1 MNMLSLKVASGA
13 EGSASFSGG
22 QESSTASLEEKSL
35 SRKAAAAEG
44 ALGAQQQQAAGGK
57 KDGLDHGLNIKIN
70 ETEEELKCRKEHQ
83 EQVNRRTDGSSI
95 TCQATGLENGANPP
109 AEWFPRSQGPGLRQP
124 HGEVEG
130 SERSFRLNLHCK
142 HGRTREL
149 KCNSRSSKSEGSPFT
164 DVHPSN
170 CSSKRHA
177 GEDELRKR
185 LKSQGQQ
192 APQTGG
198 TVHSSSD
205 CPQEP
210 KLSQAGHSGQKASAC
225 LPEKTLSFSMLSF
238 PEGSC
243 SVLGRDHK
251 SGSLRHTEITDLY
264 KSPLD
269 QGSTKAEDV
278 LPASV
283 PSCPIEVQNLE
294 ETAAHDRAAKTFS
307 NATLASGKCNIDNI
321 ISLLKSKCGNGRIN
335 LYPVVQLIDIMKD
348 IDRLSQDLKS
358 CGVHLDCSGLQLNN
372 HPLLGEEGR
381 DQDLQYSFYS
391 SPMLASSIRSPE
403 EQAAQGGVKVELPKQ
418 TQSVSLCVAESEE
431 STQDSQFPHCHSSPA
446 LKVPSSLDEVSS
458 SESDTTDYTELAN
471 TDILNELAS
480 LACPDSQVLD
490 HQHLE
495 SHSQLLPSQ
504 GLDSGSQLLGS
515 QSLDHQP
522 QLVDSKTLEPP
533 PEPLALQTVEPL
545 PAPPGLQTLEPL
557 ELQSLEPLSESLSLQ
572 SLEPLSEPLGLQSLG
587 ALDHQLLDSQAQLLD
602 PEAQLLGPLPKLLD
616 SQPQLRTEKSLDAH
630 SLQPAPPLG
639 GCSMRGVVRRGAGRG
654 RDDHRKYALRRT
666 DKPKM
671 FCRRRR
677 GGRGR
682 RAEIVAETRVLP
694 VAVPVEV
701 VLAQPEEPRMPVAAI
716 ASEEEVVEP
725 TISMLEPEDGQKAV
739 ANLPPQKPKCR
750 GIRKMVVKMAKI
762 PVSLG
767 RRNKTTYKVSSLNSN
782 LNLEG
787 KELAACS
794 PMEPTP
800 LLKMKNNGRNVVVVF
815 PPGEMPIILKRK
827 RGRPPKNLMLGPCK
841 PKEPTPEVKKRR
853 RRKQK
858 LASPQPSYVADT
870 NDSKADYS
878 DVLAKLAFL
887 NRQSQCS
894 ARCSPPRCWT
904 PSEPDSIH
912 QAPDTQSISHFLH
925 RVQGFRRRGGKGGGF
940 GRGGGHSARSS
951 RCSFSDFFEGIGKKK
966 KASQGVAAMHSDPI
980 HPRKRCRQGP
990 DSMDKPKRKRRSRK
1004 NGVLFPEQTP
1014 GQNFSDGTSE
1024 WCGDKDSPWVSHH
1037 GHFSNQASRNCSY
1050 QGADSRTFHSSAP
1063 ETSSSSRTGFYG
1075 GSNPSSQSELSQERQ
1090 NLFTGYF
1097 RSLLDSDDSSDLLD
1111 FALSNARSESRKST
1125 TTYTAPPNAI
1135 ATQRGMASY
1144 SSRGGKV
1151 TTSSATTTATTETS
1165 FHTVMTNRQSFPQS
1179 RATGYGLSQAAS
1191 ECRSTDTFQKLVPLS
1206 AVSRSPT
1213 AHSATASSYAQYSG
1227 FSSGGGQSVTP
1238 SSLFQ
1243 QGKPY
1248 HATQDCPNNKDCSFT
1263 YGSGNSLPSS
1273 PSSAHSAGY
1282 AQQTSGPSLPLNKA
1296 SFFSS
1301 SDPSQFSASSHTPM
1315 RCDSRA
1321 STVSPGGYMVP
1332 KGSVSFQPSPE
1343 NCRQFPSASQWP
1355 FRQGYGSIDWNS
1367 ESFNQLYNPGFDC
1380 HINEPNVILDISNY
1394 TPQKAK
1400 QQTVSETFS
1409 ESSSDSTQ
1417 FNQPTG
1423 YRRANSEASSSEGQ
1437 SSLSSLEKLMMDW
1450 NESSSAPGY
1459 NWNQSVLFQSSSK
1472 PGRGRRKKVDIFD
1485 ATHLNFS
1492 TGGYPSKRGTG
1503 ARQPRGSRGACAS
1516 KKERGTGKTKFPNK
1530 SQPVNP
1536 LFQDSTDLGL
1546 DYYSGDSSMS
1556 PLPSQSRGF
1565 GLGERDPCDFAG
1577 PYSMNPSTPSDGTFG
1592 QGFQSDSPG
1601 LGQTDLESKHF
1612 PSLPHQLAAPPPQQ
1626 TVFEASLQK
1635 AFSPNCS
1642 PTLAF
1647 KEDLRPSDIRKLP
1660 ACDSLKHSMPGAG
1673 SLPHSAAHMTCRDL
1687 PMSQPHYDSPSCKNP
1702 GYWYSPTSNTR
1713 SPPYDSKAGMLVD
1726 FMGRSP
1732 DVSCLNPHLTSPPSS
1747 NPPKS
1752 EKEPMDMSRVHHR
1765 GAYLCPLMNDLNISP
1780 VPRDSMLPLQDNY
1793 RYPSFAA
1800 QGHPIMGAAQ
1810 KSGFLGPML
1819 EQHPEDTFTVTS
1831 L

>member
-1 MNMLSLKVASGA
+1 M
-13 EGSASFSGG
+13 
-22 QESSTASLEEKSL
+22 
-35 SRKAAAAEG
+35 R
-44 ALGAQQQQAAGGK
+44 
-57 KDGLDHGLNIKIN
+57 
-70 ETEEELKCRKEHQ
+70 
-83 EQVNRRTDGSSI
+83 
-95 TCQATGLENGANPP
+95 P
-109 AEWFPRSQGPGLRQP
+109 
-124 HGEVEG
+124 
-130 SERSFRLNLHCK
+130 
-142 HGRTREL
+142 REL
-149 KCNSRSSKSEGSPFT
+149 KCNSRSSKAEGQSPMFADT
-164 DVHPSN
+164 HTSN
-170 CSSKRHA
+170 CSAKRHA
-177 GEDELRKR
+177 GEDELRRR
-185 LKSQGQQ
+185 LKSQV
-192 APQTGG
+192 PSLGG
-198 TVHSSSD
+198 TTHSSSD
-205 CPQEP
+205 YSQEP
-210 KLSQAGHSGQKASAC
+210 KFYQAGHPGQKA
-225 LPEKTLSFSMLSF
+225 EKALSFSMLSF

-243 SVLGRDHK
+243 SSLGRDHK
-251 SGSLRHTEITDLY
+251 PGSLRHAETADRYKIPHSQSNIKTDDL
-264 KSPLD
+264 
-269 QGSTKAEDV
+269 
-278 LPASV
+278 LPASALD
-283 PSCPIEVQNLE
+283 CPGVARALD
-294 ETAAHDRAAKTFS
+294 ETATQDRAAKTFS
-307 NATLASGKCNIDNI
+307 NATLASGRCNIDSI

-348 IDRLSQDLKS
+348 INRLSQDLES
-358 CGVHLDCSGLQLNN
+358 CGVHLDCSGLQFDS
-372 HPLLGEEGR
+372 HEAPDEEGR
-381 DQDLQYSFYS
+381 DQGLQYSFYS
-391 SPMLASSIRSPE
+391 SPVLANSIRSPE
-403 EQAAQGGVKVELPKQ
+403 EQVAQGCAKAEPPKQ
-418 TQSVSLCVAESEE
+418 SQPGLYPEQAEGDNQ
-431 STQDSQFPHCHSSPA
+431 STQYSAGQSSPA
-446 LKVPSSLDEVSS
+446 LKAPSSLDEGSS
-458 SESDTTDYTELAN
+458 SESDTTDYTELVD
-471 TDILNELAS
+471 TDILSELAS
-480 LACPDSQVLD
+480 LACPGPQLLD
-490 HQHLE
+490 HQHPE
-495 SHSQLLPSQ
+495 SHSQLLESQ
-504 GLDSGSQLLGS
+504 GLDTRSQLIGS
-515 QSLDHQP
+515 QSPEHQP
-522 QLVDSKTLEPP
+522 QLVDSKSLEPP
-533 PEPLALQTVEPL
+533 PEPLALQTVDPL

-557 ELQSLEPLSESLSLQ
+557 ELQALEPLSESLSLQ

-587 ALDHQLLDSQAQLLD
+587 ALDHQLLDSQAHLLD
-602 PEAQLLGPLPKLLD
+602 SEAQLLGPLPKLLD
-616 SQPQLRTEKSLDAH
+616 SQPHLGTDESLGTH
-630 SLQPAPPLG
+630 PLQPQSRLG
-639 GCSMRGVVRRGAGRG
+639 GCSVRGVVRRGAGRG

-666 DKPKM
+666 DKPKIL
-671 FCRRRR
+671 CRRKR

-694 VAVPVEV
+694 AAVPVEV
-701 VLAQPEEPRMPVAAI
+701 VVAQPEEASMPVVAAP
-716 ASEEEVVEP
+716 ADEEVEP
-725 TISMLEPEDGQKAV
+725 LLSTLDLEDSQKAS
-739 ANLPPQKPKCR
+739 ASLPPPKPKCR
-750 GIRKMVVKMAKI
+750 GVRRMVVKMAKI
-762 PVSLG
+762 PVTLG
-767 RRNKTTYKVSSLNSN
+767 RRNKTTYKVSSLSSN

-787 KELAACS
+787 KELTTCS
-794 PMEPTP
+794 TMEPTP

-841 PKEPTPEVKKRR
+841 PKEPTPEAKKRR

-940 GRGGGHSARSS
+940 GRGGAHSARSS

-966 KASQGVAAMHSDPI
+966 KATPVAAMHADPV
-980 HPRKRCRQGP
+980 HPRKRGRQEP

-1004 NGVLFPEQTP
+1004 NGVLFPEQNL
-1014 GQNFSDGTSE
+1014 GQNFNDGASE
-1024 WCGDKDSPWVSHH
+1024 WSGDKESLWMPHH
-1037 GHFSNQASRNCSY
+1037 GHLSGQTNRNCSY
-1050 QGADSRTFHSSAP
+1050 QGADSRTFHSSTM
-1063 ETSSSSRTGFYG
+1063 ETSSSSRSGFYS
-1075 GSNPSSQSELSQERQ
+1075 GSNPSSQSELSQERHS
-1090 NLFTGYF
+1090 LFTGYF

-1111 FALSNARSESRKST
+1111 FALSNTRSESRKSA

-1144 SSRGGKV
+1144 PSRGGKV
-1151 TTSSATTTATTETS
+1151 TPASTTTTATTETP
-1165 FHTVMTNRQSFPQS
+1165 FHTVMPSRQSFPPN
-1179 RATGYGLSQAAS
+1179 RVAGYMSQAPS
-1191 ECRSTDTFQKLVPLS
+1191 DCRGTDAFQKLAPLS

-1213 AHSATASSYAQYSG
+1213 AHSSAASSYAQYVTYSSSS
-1227 FSSGGGQSVTP
+1227 SSGGQNVT
-1238 SSLFQ
+1238 SSSIFQ

-1248 HATQDCPNNKDCSFT
+1248 HATQECPNNKDCSFT

-1273 PSSAHSAGY
+1273 PSSAHSASY
-1282 AQQTSGPSLPLNKA
+1282 AQQASGPSLPLSKA

-1301 SDPSQFSASSHTPM
+1301 SDPSQFSSSSHTPM

-1332 KGSVSFQPSPE
+1332 KGSASFQPSPE
-1343 NCRQFPSASQWP
+1343 NCRQFPSASQWA
-1355 FRQGYGSIDWNS
+1355 FRQGYGSLDWS
-1367 ESFNQLYNPGFDC
+1367 SDAFSQLYNPGFDC

-1417 FNQPTG
+1417 FNQPAG

-1485 ATHLNFS
+1485 AAHLNFTTS
-1492 TGGYPSKRGTG
+1492 AYPAKRGTG

-1516 KKERGTGKTKFPNK
+1516 KKERGTGKAKFPAK

-1565 GLGERDPCDFAG
+1565 GLSERDPCDYSG

-1601 LGQTDLESKHF
+1601 LGQPDLESKHF
-1612 PSLPHQLAAPPPQQ
+1612 PSIPHQLAAPPPQQ

-1647 KEDLRPSDIRKLP
+1647 KEDLRSGDIRKLP
-1660 ACDSLKHSMPGAG
+1660 ACDSLKHSMQGAG
-1673 SLPHSAAHMTCRDL
+1673 GMSHSAMHMTCRDL

-1702 GYWYSPTSNTR
+1702 GYWYSPTSSTR
-1713 SPPYDSKAGMLVD
+1713 SPPYDNKTGVGMLMD
-1726 FMGRSP
+1726 FMGRAP
-1732 DVSCLNPHLTSPPSS
+1732 DTSCLNPHLTSPPST
-1747 NPPKS
+1747 NPSKS
-1752 EKEPMDMSRVHHR
+1752 EKEPMDMARVHHR
-1765 GAYLCPLMNDLNISP
+1765 GAYICPLMNDLNISP
-1780 VPRDSMLPLQDNY
+1780 VPRDSMLTLQDNY
-1793 RYPSFAA
+1793 RYPSFAP
-1800 QGHPIMGAAQ
+1800 QGHPIMAGAQ
-1810 KSGFLGPML
+1810 KTGFLGPML

>member
-1 MNMLSLKVASGA
+1 MNMLSLKVGSGA
-13 EGSASFSGG
+13 EGPGTLPGG
-22 QESSTASLEEKSL
+22 PESSPRGEEKSL
-35 SRKAAAAEG
+35 PRKAAAAAAEG
-44 ALGAQQQQAAGGK
+44 SGAQQQQQQQQQQPPPA
-57 KDGLDHGLNIKIN
+57 
-70 ETEEELKCRKEHQ
+70 
-83 EQVNRRTDGSSI
+83 DGSFAA
-95 TCQATGLENGANPP
+95 CQPVGLENGANPP

-124 HGEVEG
+124 NSEVDG
-130 SERSFRLNLHCK
+130 GERSFRVNLHCK
-142 HGRTREL
+142 HGRPREL
-149 KCNSRSSKSEGSPFT
+149 KCNSRSSRTEGPGSTFA
-164 DVHPSN
+164 DIHPSN
-170 CSSKRHA
+170 CSAKRHA
-177 GEDELRKR
+177 GEDELKRR
-185 LKSQGQQ
+185 LKAQGPL
-192 APQTGG
+192 APPTGG
-198 TVHSSSD
+198 TVHNSSD
-205 CPQEP
+205 FSQEP
-210 KLSQAGHSGQKASAC
+210 KFYQAGHPSPKASSC
-225 LPEKTLSFSMLSF
+225 LAEKALSFGMLSF

-243 SVLGRDHK
+243 SKLGREHK
-251 SGSLRHTEITDLY
+251 SSSLRHTETAERSKGLHT
-264 KSPLD
+264 
-269 QGSTKAEDV
+269 QGSTKTESL

-283 PSCPIEVQNLE
+283 LGCPVDAQGLD
-294 ETAAHDRAAKTFS
+294 ETATHDRAAKTFS
-307 NATLASGKCNIDNI
+307 NFTLASGRCNIDNI

-348 IDRLSQDLKS
+348 INRLSQDLKS
-358 CGVHLDCSGLQLNN
+358 CGVHLDCSNLQLNS
-372 HPLLGEEGR
+372 HPPLSEEGP
-381 DQDLQYSFYS
+381 DQGLQYSFYS
-391 SPMLASSIRSPE
+391 SPVLANSIRSPE
-403 EQAAQGGVKVELPKQ
+403 ELAAPGSAKAELPQQ
-418 TQSVSLCVAESEE
+418 TQPDLYTGESEE
-431 STQDSQFPHCHSSPA
+431 GPQSTQDDTCQSSPG
-446 LKVPSSLDEVSS
+446 LKAPSILDEVSS
-458 SESDTTDYTELAN
+458 SASDTTDYTELAD
-471 TDILNELAS
+471 TDILSELAS
-480 LACPDSQVLD
+480 LACPGPQLLDQQHPESQPELLQSQD
-490 HQHLE
+490 LE
-495 SHSQLLPSQ
+495 SRSQLM
-504 GLDSGSQLLGS
+504 GSQTLE
-515 QSLDHQP
+515 HRP
-522 QLVDSKTLEPP
+522 QLVDSKSLEPP

-545 PAPPGLQTLEPL
+545 PAPLGLQSLEPL

-572 SLEPLSEPLGLQSLG
+572 SLEPLAEPLGLQSLG
-587 ALDHQLLDSQAQLLD
+587 TLDHQLLDSQAQLLD
-602 PEAQLLGPLPKLLD
+602 PESQLLGPLPKLLD
-616 SQPQLRTEKSLDAH
+616 PQPHVGADEPLGSH
-630 SLQPAPPLG
+630 SLPPGSRLG
-639 GCSMRGVVRRGAGRG
+639 GCSLRGAVRRGAGRG

-671 FCRRRR
+671 LCRRRR

-682 RAEIVAETRVLP
+682 RVEIAAETRVLP
-694 VAVPVEV
+694 MVAPAEV
-701 VLAQPEEPRMPVAAI
+701 VMAPPEEPRMLAEAAPADEADTPVL
-716 ASEEEVVEP
+716 SP
-725 TISMLEPEDGQKAV
+725 LEPECDQKTAPAV
-739 ANLPPQKPKCR
+739 LQPPKPKCR
-750 GIRKMVVKMAKI
+750 GIRRMVVKMAKI

-787 KELAACS
+787 KELTTCTS
-794 PMEPTP
+794 MEPTP

-841 PKEPTPEVKKRR
+841 PKEPTPDVKKRR

-912 QAPDTQSISHFLH
+912 QAPDTQSISQFLH

-966 KASQGVAAMHSDPI
+966 KAAPGAAMHADPT
-980 HPRKRCRQGP
+980 HPRKRGRPEP
-990 DSMDKPKRKRRSRK
+990 DAMEKPKRKRRSRK
-1004 NGVLFPEQTP
+1004 NGVLFSEQNAS
-1014 GQNFSDGTSE
+1014 QNFNDGTSD
-1024 WCGDKDSPWVSHH
+1024 WCGDKESSWMSHH
-1037 GHFSNQASRNCSY
+1037 GHLSNQASRNCSF
-1050 QGADSRTFHSSAP
+1050 QGTDSRTFHSSAL
-1063 ETSSSSRTGFYG
+1063 ETSSSSRSGFFG

-1111 FALSNARSESRKST
+1111 FALSNTRSESRKST

-1144 SSRGGKV
+1144 PSRGGKATPSS
-1151 TTSSATTTATTETS
+1151 TTSAATTETP
-1165 FHTVMTNRQSFPQS
+1165 FHTVMTNRQSFPPT
-1179 RATGYGLSQAAS
+1179 RATGYSLSQAAS
-1191 ECRSTDTFQKLVPLS
+1191 ECRSTDAFQKLVPLS

-1213 AHSATASSYAQYSG
+1213 AHSTGASTYAQYSSYSG
-1227 FSSGGGQSVTP
+1227 GGGQSITP

-1248 HATQDCPNNKDCSFT
+1248 HTTQDCPNNKDYSFP

-1273 PSSAHSAGY
+1273 PSSAHSASY
-1282 AQQTSGPSLPLNKA
+1282 AQQASGPSLPLNKA
-1296 SFFSS
+1296 SFFNS
-1301 SDPSQFSASSHTPM
+1301 SDPNPFSSSSHTPM

-1332 KGSVSFQPSPE
+1332 KGSASFQPSPE
-1343 NCRQFPSASQWP
+1343 NCRQFPSASQWA
-1355 FRQGYGSIDWNS
+1355 FRQGYGNLDWNS
-1367 ESFNQLYNPGFDC
+1367 EAFSQLYNPGFDC

-1417 FNQPTG
+1417 FNQPAG

-1459 NWNQSVLFQSSSK
+1459 NWNQSVLFQSSNK
-1472 PGRGRRKKVDIFD
+1472 PGRGRRKKVDLFD
-1485 ATHLNFS
+1485 AAHLNFS
-1492 TGGYPSKRGTG
+1492 TGSYPSKRGTG

-1516 KKERGTGKTKFPNK
+1516 KKERGTGKTKFPTK

-1565 GLGERDPCDFAG
+1565 GLAERDSCDYSG

-1601 LGQTDLESKHF
+1601 LGQGDLESKHF
-1612 PSLPHQLAAPPPQQ
+1612 PVLPHQLAPPPPQQ
-1626 TVFEASLQK
+1626 TVFDAGLQK

-1647 KEDLRPSDIRKLP
+1647 KEDLRPGDIRKLP
-1660 ACDSLKHSMPGAG
+1660 ACDSLKHSMQGAG
-1673 SLPHSAAHMTCRDL
+1673 GLSHSAAHMTCRDL
-1687 PMSQPHYDSPSCKNP
+1687 PMAQPHYESPSCKNP
-1702 GYWYSPTSNTR
+1702 GYWYSPTSSTR
-1713 SPPYDSKAGMLVD
+1713 SPPYDNKAGVGMLVD

-1732 DVSCLNPHLTSPPSS
+1732 DTSCLNPHMTSPPSANS
-1747 NPPKS
+1747 SKN
-1752 EKEPMDMSRVHHR
+1752 EKEPMDMARAHHR
-1765 GAYLCPLMNDLNISP
+1765 GAYLCPLMNDLNLSP

-1793 RYPSFAA
+1793 RYPSFAP
-1800 QGHPIMGAAQ
+1800 QGHPIMAAAQ

>member
-1 MNMLSLKVASGA
+1 MALTSG
-13 EGSASFSGG
+13 
-22 QESSTASLEEKSL
+22 
-35 SRKAAAAEG
+35 
-44 ALGAQQQQAAGGK
+44 
-57 KDGLDHGLNIKIN
+57 
-70 ETEEELKCRKEHQ
+70 
-83 EQVNRRTDGSSI
+83 
-95 TCQATGLENGANPP
+95 
-109 AEWFPRSQGPGLRQP
+109 
-124 HGEVEG
+124 
-130 SERSFRLNLHCK
+130 
-142 HGRTREL
+142 EL
-149 KCNSRSSKSEGSPFT
+149 KCNSRSSKGEGPGSAFA
-164 DVHPSN
+164 DLHPSN

-177 GEDELRKR
+177 GEEELRKR
-185 LKSQGQQ
+185 LKSQG
-192 APQTGG
+192 PPVPSTGG
-198 TVHSSSD
+198 TVRSSSEH
-205 CPQEP
+205 PQEP
-210 KLSQAGHSGQKASAC
+210 KFYQAGHPGQKAPAC
-225 LPEKTLSFSMLSF
+225 LAEKALSFSMLSF

-243 SVLGRDHK
+243 SALGREHK
-251 SGSLRHTEITDLY
+251 AGSLRHTEGADRY
-264 KSPLD
+264 KSLHA
-269 QGSTKAEDV
+269 QSSAKAEDV
-278 LPASV
+278 PAANLLV
-283 PSCPIEVQNLE
+283 CPVDAQGPD
-294 ETAAHDRAAKTFS
+294 ETATQDRAAKTFS
-307 NATLASGKCNIDNI
+307 NATLASGRCNIDNI

-348 IDRLSQDLKS
+348 INRLSQDLKS
-358 CGVHLDCSGLQLNN
+358 CGVHLDCSGLQLNS
-372 HPLLGEEGR
+372 HPSFLGEEGR
-381 DQDLQYSFYS
+381 EQDLQYSFYS
-391 SPMLASSIRSPE
+391 SPVLANSIRSPE
-403 EQAAQGGVKVELPKQ
+403 DLVAQGSAKAELPKQ
-418 TQSVSLCVAESEE
+418 TQASLYVEE
-431 STQDSQFPHCHSSPA
+431 PEGDPPFPAGLSSPA
-446 LKVPSSLDEVSS
+446 MKAPSSLDEASS
-458 SESDTTDYTELAN
+458 SESDATDYTELAD
-471 TDILNELAS
+471 TDILSELAS
-480 LACPDSQVLD
+480 LACQGPQLLD
-490 HQHLE
+490 HQHPE
-495 SHSQLLPSQ
+495 PHPQLLPSE
-504 GLDSGSQLLGS
+504 GPEGRPQLMGP
-515 QSLDHQP
+515 QSLEHQP
-522 QLVDSKTLEPP
+522 QLVDSKSLEPP
-533 PEPLALQTVEPL
+533 PEPLALQPMGALPTPL
-545 PAPPGLQTLEPL
+545 GLQPLEPL
-557 ELQSLEPLSESLSLQ
+557 ELQSLAPLSDSLSLQ
-572 SLEPLSEPLGLQSLG
+572 SLEPLSEPLGLQALG
-587 ALDHQLLDSQAQLLD
+587 ALDHHLLDAQAQLLD

-616 SQPQLRTEKSLDAH
+616 SQPQLGEEEPLGTHVPQPDAR
-630 SLQPAPPLG
+630 LG
-639 GCSMRGVVRRGAGRG
+639 GCSLRGVGRRGAGRG

-666 DKPKM
+666 DKPKIL
-671 FCRRRR
+671 CRRRR

-682 RAEIVAETRVLP
+682 RADLVAETRVLP
-694 VAVPVEV
+694 MAVPVEV
-701 VLAQPEEPRMPVAAI
+701 VMAQPEEARMPVGTVAV
-716 ASEEEVVEP
+716 EEALRP
-725 TISMLEPEDGQKAV
+725 IGSTPEPEDGRKA
-739 ANLPPQKPKCR
+739 AAASLQPPKPKCR
-750 GIRKMVVKMAKI
+750 GVRRMVVRMAKI

-787 KELAACS
+787 KEATACS
-794 PMEPTP
+794 PVEPTP

-966 KASQGVAAMHSDPI
+966 KAAPGTAMHADPA
-980 HPRKRCRQGP
+980 HPRKRGRPEP
-990 DSMDKPKRKRRSRK
+990 DSMEKPKRKRRSRK
-1004 NGVLFPEQTP
+1004 NGALFPEQNLS
-1014 GQNFSDGTSE
+1014 QNFSDGASE
-1024 WCGDKDSPWVSHH
+1024 WCGDKEGPWMSHH
-1037 GHFSNQASRNCSY
+1037 GHLSGQANRNCSY
-1050 QGADSRTFHSSAP
+1050 QGTDSRTFHSSALEP
-1063 ETSSSSRTGFYG
+1063 SSSSRTGFYS

-1090 NLFTGYF
+1090 SLFTGYF

-1111 FALSNARSESRKST
+1111 FALSNTRSESRKSAA
-1125 TTYTAPPNAI
+1125 TYTAPPNAI

-1144 SSRGGKV
+1144 PSRGGKV
-1151 TTSSATTTATTETS
+1151 TPSSTSATTTTEAP
-1165 FHTVMTNRQSFPQS
+1165 FHTVMTSRPSFPS
-1179 RATGYGLSQAAS
+1179 GRAAGYGLSQGAS
-1191 ECRSTDTFQKLVPLS
+1191 ECRGTEAFQKLAPIS
-1206 AVSRSPT
+1206 AISRSPT
-1213 AHSATASSYAQYSG
+1213 THSTAAPSYAQYS
-1227 FSSGGGQSVTP
+1227 SYSGTSGGQSLTP

-1248 HATQDCPNNKDCSFT
+1248 HTTQDCPNNKDCSFT
-1263 YGSGNSLPSS
+1263 YGSGSSLPSS
-1273 PSSAHSAGY
+1273 PSSAHSASY
-1282 AQQTSGPSLPLNKA
+1282 SQQTPGPSVPLSKA
-1296 SFFSS
+1296 TFFNS
-1301 SDPSQFSASSHTPM
+1301 SDPSQFPSSSHTPM

-1332 KGSVSFQPSPE
+1332 KGSASFQPSPE
-1343 NCRQFPSASQWP
+1343 NCRQFPSASQWA
-1355 FRQGYGSIDWNS
+1355 FRQGYGGLDWSS
-1367 ESFNQLYNPGFDC
+1367 EPFSQLYNPGFDC
-1380 HINEPNVILDISNY
+1380 HINEPNIILDISNY

-1417 FNQPTG
+1417 FNQPAG

-1472 PGRGRRKKVDIFD
+1472 PGRGRRKKVDLFE
-1485 ATHLNFS
+1485 AAHLNF
-1492 TGGYPSKRGTG
+1492 TAGVYPSKRGTG

-1516 KKERGTGKTKFPNK
+1516 KKERGTGKTKFPAK
-1530 SQPVNP
+1530 SQAVNP

-1565 GLGERDPCDFAG
+1565 GLSERDPCDYAG

-1601 LGQTDLESKHF
+1601 LGQTDLDSKHF
-1612 PSLPHQLAAPPPQQ
+1612 PALPHQLAAPPPQQ

-1647 KEDLRPSDIRKLP
+1647 KEDLRPGDIRKLP
-1660 ACDSLKHSMPGAG
+1660 ACDSLKHGMPGAA
-1673 SLPHSAAHMTCRDL
+1673 SMPHSAAAHMACRDL
-1687 PMSQPHYDSPSCKNP
+1687 PMSQPHYDSPSCKTP
-1702 GYWYSPTSNTR
+1702 SYWYSPSSSTR
-1713 SPPYDSKAGMLVD
+1713 SPPYDNKAGVGMLVD

-1732 DVSCLNPHLTSPPSS
+1732 DASCLNAHLSSPPSS
-1747 NPPKS
+1747 NPSKS
-1752 EKEPMDMSRVHHR
+1752 EKEPMDMARAHHR

-1793 RYPSFAA
+1793 RYPSFAP
-1800 QGHPIMGAAQ
+1800 QGHPIMAAAQ

>member
-1 MNMLSLKVASGA
+1 MNMLSLKVGSGA
-13 EGSASFSGG
+13 EGSGSLPGS
-22 QESSTASLEEKSL
+22 QEPSLLEEKSL
-35 SRKAAAAEG
+35 ARKAASAEG
-44 ALGAQQQQAAGGK
+44 IGAQQQA
-57 KDGLDHGLNIKIN
+57 
-70 ETEEELKCRKEHQ
+70 
-83 EQVNRRTDGSSI
+83 DGSSI
-95 TCQATGLENGANPP
+95 ACQPVGLENGANPP
-109 AEWFPRSQGPGLRQP
+109 AEWFPRSQGSGLRQP
-124 HGEVEG
+124 NSEVDGGE
-130 SERSFRLNLHCK
+130 RNFRVNLHCK
-142 HGRTREL
+142 HGRPREL
-149 KCNSRSSKSEGSPFT
+149 KCNSRSSKAEGPGPTFA

-170 CSSKRHA
+170 CSAKRHA

-185 LKSQGQQ
+185 LKSQG
-192 APQTGG
+192 PPVPPPGG
-198 TVHSSSD
+198 AVRSSSD
-205 CPQEP
+205 YSQEP
-210 KLSQAGHSGQKASAC
+210 KFYQAGHPGQKASAC
-225 LPEKTLSFSMLSF
+225 LAEKALSFSMLSF

-243 SVLGRDHK
+243 SASSREHK
-251 SGSLRHTEITDLY
+251 PGSLRHTEAADRY
-264 KSPLD
+264 KSLHTQGAAEAEASPPANLLGVPVDAQGLD
-269 QGSTKAEDV
+269 
-278 LPASV
+278 
-283 PSCPIEVQNLE
+283 
-294 ETAAHDRAAKTFS
+294 ETATHDRAAKTFS
-307 NATLASGKCNIDNI
+307 NATLASGRCNIDNI

-348 IDRLSQDLKS
+348 INRLSQDLKS
-358 CGVHLDCSGLQLNN
+358 CGVHLDCSGLQLNS
-372 HPLLGEEGR
+372 HPSSLGEEGR
-381 DQDLQYSFYS
+381 DQGLQYSFYS
-391 SPMLASSIRSPE
+391 SPMLANSIRSPE
-403 EQAAQGGVKVELPKQ
+403 ELAAQGSAKAEL
-418 TQSVSLCVAESEE
+418 
-431 STQDSQFPHCHSSPA
+431 STQTHSGLYVGEAEGDAQGTQYPACQSSPA
-446 LKVPSSLDEVSS
+446 LKAPSSLDEASS
-458 SESDTTDYTELAN
+458 SESDTTDYTELAD
-471 TDILNELAS
+471 TDILSELAS
-480 LACPDSQVLD
+480 LACQGPPLLD
-490 HQHLE
+490 HPHTE
-495 SHSQLLPSQ
+495 SHPQLLPSQ
-504 GLDSGSQLLGS
+504 GLDSRSQLMGS
-515 QSLDHQP
+515 QSLEHQP
-522 QLVDSKTLEPP
+522 QLVDSKSLEPP
-533 PEPLALQTVEPL
+533 PEPLALQTVGPL
-545 PAPPGLQTLEPL
+545 PAPLGLQTLEPL

-587 ALDHQLLDSQAQLLD
+587 TLDHQLLDSQGQLLD

-616 SQPQLRTEKSLDAH
+616 SRPQLGTDESLGAH
-630 SLQPAPPLG
+630 PPPSQPRLG
-639 GCSMRGVVRRGAGRG
+639 GCSLRGVVRRGAGRG

-666 DKPKM
+666 DKPKIL
-671 FCRRRR
+671 CRRRR

-682 RAEIVAETRVLP
+682 RAEIAAETRVLP
-694 VAVPVEV
+694 MAVPVEV
-701 VLAQPEEPRMPVAAI
+701 VMAQPEEARMPVAPVAAAEVLGPL
-716 ASEEEVVEP
+716 AS
-725 TISMLEPEDGQKAV
+725 TLEPEDGQKLAA
-739 ANLPPQKPKCR
+739 ANSQPAKAKCR
-750 GIRKMVVKMAKI
+750 GVRRMVVKMAKI

-787 KELAACS
+787 KELTNCS
-794 PMEPTP
+794 SMEPTP

-925 RVQGFRRRGGKGGGF
+925 RVQSFRRRGGKGGGF
-940 GRGGGHSARSS
+940 GRGGAHSARSS

-966 KASQGVAAMHSDPI
+966 KAAPGAAMHADPA
-980 HPRKRCRQGP
+980 HPRKRGRPEP
-990 DSMDKPKRKRRSRK
+990 DAMEKPKRKRRSRK
-1004 NGVLFPEQTP
+1004 NGVLFPEQNLS
-1014 GQNFSDGTSE
+1014 QNFSDGTSE
-1024 WCGDKDSPWVSHH
+1024 WCGDKESLWMSHH
-1037 GHFSNQASRNCSY
+1037 GALSSQASRNCSY
-1050 QGADSRTFHSSAP
+1050 QGPDSRTFHSSALEP
-1063 ETSSSSRTGFYG
+1063 SSSSRTGFYG

-1090 NLFTGYF
+1090 SLFTGYF

-1111 FALSNARSESRKST
+1111 FALANTRSESRKST
-1125 TTYTAPPNAI
+1125 ATYTAPPNAI

-1144 SSRGGKV
+1144 PSRGGKV
-1151 TTSSATTTATTETS
+1151 TPSSTTATATTEAP
-1165 FHTVMTNRQSFPQS
+1165 FHTAMTGRQSFPPS
-1179 RATGYGLSQAAS
+1179 RATGYTLSQVAS
-1191 ECRSTDTFQKLVPLS
+1191 ECRGTEAFQKLAPLS

-1213 AHSATASSYAQYSG
+1213 THSTAASSYAQYSSYSG
-1227 FSSGGGQSVTP
+1227 GGGGQSLTP
-1238 SSLFQ
+1238 SSLFP

-1248 HATQDCPNNKDCSFT
+1248 HATQDCPNSKDCSFT

-1273 PSSAHSAGY
+1273 PSSAHSASY
-1282 AQQTSGPSLPLNKA
+1282 AQQASGPSLPLSKA
-1296 SFFSS
+1296 SFFNS
-1301 SDPSQFSASSHTPM
+1301 SDPSQFSGSSHTPM

-1343 NCRQFPSASQWP
+1343 NCRQFPSASQWA
-1355 FRQGYGSIDWNS
+1355 FRQGYGGLDWNAETFS
-1367 ESFNQLYNPGFDC
+1367 QLYNPGFDC

-1417 FNQPTG
+1417 FNQPAG

-1472 PGRGRRKKVDIFD
+1472 PGRGRRKKVDLFD
-1485 ATHLNFS
+1485 AAHLNF
-1492 TGGYPSKRGTG
+1492 TTAAYPSKRGTG

-1516 KKERGTGKTKFPNK
+1516 KKERGTGKSKFPPK

-1565 GLGERDPCDFAG
+1565 GLSERDPCDYAG

-1612 PSLPHQLAAPPPQQ
+1612 PALPHQLAVPPPQQ
-1626 TVFEASLQK
+1626 TVFETGLQK

-1647 KEDLRPSDIRKLP
+1647 KEDLRPGDIRKLP
-1660 ACDSLKHSMPGAG
+1660 ACDSLKHSMPGAAG
-1673 SLPHSAAHMTCRDL
+1673 MAHSTAGHMACRDL

-1702 GYWYSPTSNTR
+1702 GYWYSPTSSTR
-1713 SPPYDSKAGMLVD
+1713 SPPYDNKPGVGMLVD

-1732 DVSCLNPHLTSPPSS
+1732 DASCLNPHLTSAPSS
-1747 NPPKS
+1747 NPSKS
-1752 EKEPMDMSRVHHR
+1752 EKEPMDMTRAHHR
-1765 GAYLCPLMNDLNISP
+1765 GAYICPLMNDLNISP

-1793 RYPSFAA
+1793 RYPSFAP
-1800 QGHPIMGAAQ
+1800 QGHPIMAAAQ

>member
-1 MNMLSLKVASGA
+1 MDTVTNSSLFISPSK
-13 EGSASFSGG
+13 E
-22 QESSTASLEEKSL
+22 
-35 SRKAAAAEG
+35 
-44 ALGAQQQQAAGGK
+44 ALLDPAMVLWISVFYIYYRE
-57 KDGLDHGLNIKIN
+57 DGIANA
-70 ETEEELKCRKEHQ
+70 
-83 EQVNRRTDGSSI
+83 
-95 TCQATGLENGANPP
+95 CQPIGLENGANPP

-124 HGEVEG
+124 NNEVDS
-130 SERSFRLNLHCK
+130 SERNFRVNLHCK
-142 HGRTREL
+142 YGRPREF
-149 KCNSRSSKSEGSPFT
+149 KCNSRSSKTEGPGTTFT

-170 CSSKRHA
+170 CSTKRHA
-177 GEDELRKR
+177 SEDELRKR
-185 LKSQGQQ
+185 LKSQGS
-192 APQTGG
+192 PVLSTGG
-198 TVHSSSD
+198 ALRSTSSSD
-205 CPQEP
+205 YTQEP
-210 KLSQAGHSGQKASAC
+210 KFYQSGHPGQRSSVCLAEKALSY
-225 LPEKTLSFSMLSF
+225 SMLSF

-243 SVLGRDHK
+243 TVLGQELK
-251 SGSLRHTEITDLY
+251 SSSLHHTETAERY
-264 KSPLD
+264 KSLHT
-269 QGSTKAEDV
+269 QSSGKSED
-278 LPASV
+278 LLAASV
-283 PSCPIEVQNLE
+283 PACPADVQDLE
-294 ETAAHDRAAKTFS
+294 ETTIQDRAAKTFS
-307 NATLASGKCNIDNI
+307 NATLASGRCNIDSI

-358 CGVHLDCSGLQLNN
+358 CGVHLDCSGLQFDSHL
-372 HPLLGEEGR
+372 PLSEEGR
-381 DQDLQYSFYS
+381 GQGLHYSFYS
-391 SPMLASSIRSPE
+391 SPMLANSIRSPE
-403 EQAAQGGVKVELPKQ
+403 ELAVQSSTKAELLKQ
-418 TQSVSLCVAESEE
+418 TQPSHYVGETEGD
-431 STQDSQFPHCHSSPA
+431 TQGAQDQISQSSPV
-446 LKVPSSLDEVSS
+446 LKVPSSLDEASS
-458 SESDTTDYTELAN
+458 SESETTDYPELAN
-471 TDILNELAS
+471 TDILSELAS
-480 LACPDSQVLD
+480 LACPGPQLLD
-490 HQHLE
+490 HQHPE
-495 SHSQLLPSQ
+495 SHRQLLQSQGAESRSQLI
-504 GLDSGSQLLGS
+504 GS
-515 QSLDHQP
+515 QSLEHQP
-522 QLVDSKTLEPP
+522 QLVDSKSLEPP
-533 PEPLALQTVEPL
+533 PEPLALQTVDPL
-545 PAPPGLQTLEPL
+545 PAPLGLQTLEPL
-557 ELQSLEPLSESLSLQ
+557 ELQTLEPLSESLSLQ

-587 ALDHQLLDSQAQLLD
+587 TLDHQLLDSQPQLLD
-602 PEAQLLGPLPKLLD
+602 PEAQLLAPLPKLLD
-616 SQPQLRTEKSLDAH
+616 SQPHLGTEEPSGAH
-630 SLQPAPPLG
+630 SLQPGARLG
-639 GCSMRGVVRRGAGRG
+639 GCSLRGVVRRGAGRG

-666 DKPKM
+666 DKPKIL
-671 FCRRRR
+671 CRRRR
-677 GGRGR
+677 GGRGQ
-682 RAEIVAETRVLP
+682 RAEIVTETQVLP
-694 VAVPVEV
+694 MAVPVEMV
-701 VLAQPEEPRMPVAAI
+701 MAQPEERRMQVTTIAADVADPI
-716 ASEEEVVEP
+716 VS
-725 TISMLEPEDGQKAV
+725 TLEPEDGQKAV
-739 ANLPPQKPKCR
+739 AILNPPKPKCR
-750 GIRKMVVKMAKI
+750 GIRRMVVKMAKI

-787 KELAACS
+787 KEVTSCPS
-794 PMEPTP
+794 VEPTP

-841 PKEPTPEVKKRR
+841 PKEPAPEVKKRR

-940 GRGGGHSARSS
+940 GRGGSHSARSS

-966 KASQGVAAMHSDPI
+966 KGVLGTAMHADPT
-980 HPRKRCRQGP
+980 HPRKRGRPEP
-990 DSMDKPKRKRRSRK
+990 DPMEKPKRKRRSRK
-1004 NGVLFPEQTP
+1004 NGVLFPEQNP
-1014 GQNFSDGTSE
+1014 GQNFSDGSSE
-1024 WCGDKDSPWVSHH
+1024 WCGEKESLWMSHQ
-1037 GHFSNQASRNCSY
+1037 GHLSSQANRNCSY
-1050 QGADSRTFHSSAP
+1050 QGTDSRTFHSSTV
-1063 ETSSSSRTGFYG
+1063 ESGSSNRTGFYG

-1090 NLFTGYF
+1090 SLFTGYF

-1111 FALSNARSESRKST
+1111 FALSNSRSASRKSS

-1144 SSRGGKV
+1144 PSRGGKA
-1151 TTSSATTTATTETS
+1151 TPSSTTTTATSEVP
-1165 FHTVMTNRQSFPQS
+1165 FHTVSRQSFPPN
-1179 RATGYGLSQAAS
+1179 RATGYNLSQAAS
-1191 ECRSTDTFQKLVPLS
+1191 ECRDPDTFQKLAPLS

-1213 AHSATASSYAQYSG
+1213 THSTTASSYAQYGSYG
-1227 FSSGGGQSVTP
+1227 STGGQSVTP
-1238 SSLFQ
+1238 ASLFQ

-1273 PSSAHSAGY
+1273 PSSAHSASY
-1282 AQQTSGPSLPLNKA
+1282 TQQTSGPSMPLSKP
-1296 SFFSS
+1296 SFFNS
-1301 SDPSQFSASSHTPM
+1301 SDPSQFSSSSHTPM

-1332 KGSVSFQPSPE
+1332 KSSVSFQPSPE
-1343 NCRQFPSASQWP
+1343 NCRQFPSASQWA
-1355 FRQGYGSIDWNS
+1355 FRQGYGSLDWNS
-1367 ESFNQLYNPGFDC
+1367 EAFSQLYNPGFDC

-1417 FNQPTG
+1417 FNQPAG

-1459 NWNQSVLFQSSSK
+1459 NWNQSVLFQSSTK

-1485 ATHLNFS
+1485 AAHLSFS

-1516 KKERGTGKTKFPNK
+1516 KKERGTGKAKFPTK

-1556 PLPSQSRGF
+1556 PLPSQSRSF
-1565 GLGERDPCDFAG
+1565 GLSERDPCDYTG

-1592 QGFQSDSPG
+1592 QGFQSDSPS
-1601 LGQTDLESKHF
+1601 LGQADLENKHF
-1612 PSLPHQLAAPPPQQ
+1612 PALPHQLAAPPPQQ

-1660 ACDSLKHSMPGAG
+1660 ACDSLKHGMPGVG
-1673 SLPHSAAHMTCRDL
+1673 GLPHSATHMTCRDL
-1687 PMSQPHYDSPSCKNP
+1687 SMSQPHYDSPSCKNP
-1702 GYWYSPTSNTR
+1702 SYWYSPTTSTR
-1713 SPPYDSKAGMLVD
+1713 SPPYDNKAGVGMLVD

-1732 DVSCLNPHLTSPPSS
+1732 EASCLNPHLTSPPSG
-1747 NPPKS
+1747 NPSKS
-1752 EKEPMDMSRVHHR
+1752 EKEPMDMARAHHR
-1765 GAYLCPLMNDLNISP
+1765 GAYICPLMNDLNISP

-1793 RYPSFAA
+1793 RYPSFAP
-1800 QGHPIMGAAQ
+1800 QGHPIMAAAQ

>member
-1 MNMLSLKVASGA
+1 MVSCSPPVSTKFSRPASA
-13 EGSASFSGG
+13 FADI
-22 QESSTASLEEKSL
+22 
-35 SRKAAAAEG
+35 R
-44 ALGAQQQQAAGGK
+44 
-57 KDGLDHGLNIKIN
+57 
-70 ETEEELKCRKEHQ
+70 
-83 EQVNRRTDGSSI
+83 
-95 TCQATGLENGANPP
+95 
-109 AEWFPRSQGPGLRQP
+109 
-124 HGEVEG
+124 
-130 SERSFRLNLHCK
+130 
-142 HGRTREL
+142 
-149 KCNSRSSKSEGSPFT
+149 
-164 DVHPSN
+164 PSN
-170 CSSKRHA
+170 CSSKRHT

-185 LKSQGQQ
+185 LKSQGSLV
-192 APQTGG
+192 PPTGG
-198 TVHSSSD
+198 TIHSSPDYS
-205 CPQEP
+205 QE
-210 KLSQAGHSGQKASAC
+210 SRFYQAEHPGQKVSAC
-225 LPEKTLSFSMLSF
+225 LAEKALSFSMLSF

-243 SVLGRDHK
+243 SVLGREHK
-251 SGSLRHTEITDLY
+251 SGLLRHSETADRY
-264 KSPLD
+264 KSLHT
-269 QGSTKAEDV
+269 QSSTKTEDL
-278 LPASV
+278 LPASILG
-283 PSCPIEVQNLE
+283 CPGEAQGPE
-294 ETAAHDRAAKTFS
+294 ETATHDRAAKTFS

-348 IDRLSQDLKS
+348 INRLSQDLKS
-358 CGVHLDCSGLQLNN
+358 CGVHLDCSSLQINS
-372 HPLLGEEGR
+372 HPPLSEEGQ
-381 DQDLQYSFYS
+381 DQSLQYSFYS
-391 SPMLASSIRSPE
+391 SPMLANSIRSPE
-403 EQAAQGGVKVELPKQ
+403 EVAVQGSDKAELSKQ
-418 TQSVSLCVAESEE
+418 TQPNLYMEE
-431 STQDSQFPHCHSSPA
+431 SDEGTTGAQFQDCQNSPA
-446 LKVPSSLDEVSS
+446 LKAPSSLDEASS
-458 SESDTTDYTELAN
+458 SESDTTDYTELAD
-471 TDILNELAS
+471 TDILSELAS
-480 LACPDSQVLD
+480 LAQVPDPQLLD
-490 HQHLE
+490 HQHSESHPQLLQSQDLE
-495 SHSQLLPSQ
+495 SRSQLI
-504 GLDSGSQLLGS
+504 GS
-515 QSLDHQP
+515 QSLEHQP
-522 QLVDSKTLEPP
+522 QLVDSKSLEPP

-545 PAPPGLQTLEPL
+545 PEPLGLQTLEPL
-557 ELQSLEPLSESLSLQ
+557 ELQTLEPLSESLSLQ
-572 SLEPLSEPLGLQSLG
+572 SLEPLSEPLGLQALG

-616 SQPQLRTEKSLDAH
+616 SQTQLEAEESLGAH
-630 SLQPAPPLG
+630 SLQSESRLG
-639 GCSMRGVVRRGAGRG
+639 GCSLRGVVRRGSGRG

-666 DKPKM
+666 DKPKIL
-671 FCRRRR
+671 CRRRR

-682 RAEIVAETRVLP
+682 RAEIATETRVLP
-694 VAVPVEV
+694 MSLPVEV
-701 VLAQPEEPRMPVAAI
+701 VMAQPEEAKMPVAAVP
-716 ASEEEVVEP
+716 ANEVVEP
-725 TISMLEPEDGQKAV
+725 IISPLEPEDGQKV
-739 ANLPPQKPKCR
+739 APTNLQAPKPKCR
-750 GIRKMVVKMAKI
+750 GIRRMVVKMAKI

-787 KELAACS
+787 KELTNCTS
-794 PMEPTP
+794 VEPTP

-940 GRGGGHSARSS
+940 GRGGGQSARSS

-966 KASQGVAAMHSDPI
+966 KVAPGAAMHADPI
-980 HPRKRCRQGP
+980 HPRKRGRPEP
-990 DSMDKPKRKRRSRK
+990 DSMEKPKRKRRSRK
-1004 NGVLFPEQTP
+1004 NGVLFPEQNP
-1014 GQNFSDGTSE
+1014 SQNFGDGASD
-1024 WCGDKDSPWVSHH
+1024 WCGDKESPWISHH
-1037 GHFSNQASRNCSY
+1037 GHLSSQANRNCSY
-1050 QGADSRTFHSSAP
+1050 QGTDSRTFHSSAL
-1063 ETSSSSRTGFYG
+1063 ETSSSSRTGFYS

-1111 FALSNARSESRKST
+1111 FALSNTRSESRKST
-1125 TTYTAPPNAI
+1125 NTYTAPPNTI

-1144 SSRGGKV
+1144 PSRGGKS
-1151 TTSSATTTATTETS
+1151 TPSTTTTATTETP
-1165 FHTVMTNRQSFPQS
+1165 FHTVMTNRQSFPPS
-1179 RATGYGLSQAAS
+1179 RAPGYSLSQTTS
-1191 ECRSTDTFQKLVPLS
+1191 ECRGTDAYQKLVSLS

-1213 AHSATASSYAQYSG
+1213 AHSTAASSYAQYGNYST
-1227 FSSGGGQSVTP
+1227 GGGQSVTP

-1273 PSSAHSAGY
+1273 PSSAHSASY
-1282 AQQTSGPSLPLNKA
+1282 AQQASGPSLPLSKA
-1296 SFFSS
+1296 SFFNS
-1301 SDPSQFSASSHTPM
+1301 SDPSQFSSSSHTPM

-1343 NCRQFPSASQWP
+1343 NCRQFPSASQWA
-1355 FRQGYGSIDWNS
+1355 FRQGYGSLDWNS
-1367 ESFNQLYNPGFDC
+1367 DTFSQLYNPGFDC

-1485 ATHLNFS
+1485 AAHLNFS

-1516 KKERGTGKTKFPNK
+1516 RKERGTGKTKFPTK

-1536 LFQDSTDLGL
+1536 PFQDSTDLGL

-1565 GLGERDPCDFAG
+1565 GLSERDPCDYTG

-1601 LGQTDLESKHF
+1601 LGQADLESKHF
-1612 PSLPHQLAAPPPQQ
+1612 PALPHQLAAPPPPQ
-1626 TVFEASLQK
+1626 TVFEAGLQK

-1660 ACDSLKHSMPGAG
+1660 ACDSLKHSMQGTG
-1673 SLPHSAAHMTCRDL
+1673 GMPHSGGVHMTCRDL

-1702 GYWYSPTSNTR
+1702 SYWYSPTSSTR
-1713 SPPYDSKAGMLVD
+1713 SPPYDNKAGVGMLVD

-1732 DVSCLNPHLTSPPSS
+1732 DASCLNPHLTSPSNTNPS
-1747 NPPKS
+1747 KT
-1752 EKEPMDMSRVHHR
+1752 EKEPMDMARAHHR
-1765 GAYLCPLMNDLNISP
+1765 GAYICPLMNDLNISP

-1793 RYPSFAA
+1793 RYPSFAP
-1800 QGHPIMGAAQ
+1800 QGHPIMTAAQ

>member
-1 MNMLSLKVASGA
+1 MEELLFD
-13 EGSASFSGG
+13 GSPSIMWN
-22 QESSTASLEEKSL
+22 TCLEEVG
-35 SRKAAAAEG
+35 RAP
-44 ALGAQQQQAAGGK
+44 AQSVF
-57 KDGLDHGLNIKIN
+57 HM
-70 ETEEELKCRKEHQ
+70 KCQ
-83 EQVNRRTDGSSI
+83 SSVFAD
-95 TCQATGLENGANPP
+95 THT
-109 AEWFPRSQGPGLRQP
+109 
-124 HGEVEG
+124 
-130 SERSFRLNLHCK
+130 
-142 HGRTREL
+142 
-149 KCNSRSSKSEGSPFT
+149 
-164 DVHPSN
+164 SN
-170 CSSKRHA
+170 CSAKRHA
-177 GEDELRKR
+177 GEDELRRR
-185 LKSQGQQ
+185 LKSQV
-192 APQTGG
+192 PSLGG
-198 TVHSSSD
+198 TIHSSSD
-205 CPQEP
+205 YSREP
-210 KLSQAGHSGQKASAC
+210 KVYQAGHLGQKA
-225 LPEKTLSFSMLSF
+225 EKALSFSMLSF

-243 SVLGRDHK
+243 SSLGRDHK
-251 SGSLRHTEITDLY
+251 SGSLRHAETVDRY
-264 KSPLD
+264 KSPHSQSNVKTDDL
-269 QGSTKAEDV
+269 Q
-278 LPASV
+278 PASALD
-283 PSCPIEVQNLE
+283 CPGIAWALD
-294 ETAAHDRAAKTFS
+294 ETATQDRAAKTFS
-307 NATLASGKCNIDNI
+307 NATLASGRCKIDNI
-321 ISLLKSKCGNGRIN
+321 ISLLKSRCGNGRIN

-348 IDRLSQDLKS
+348 INRLSQDLKS
-358 CGVHLDCSGLQLNN
+358 CGVHLDCSGLQFDS
-372 HPLLGEEGR
+372 HPPPNEESR
-381 DQDLQYSFYS
+381 DQGLQYSFYS
-391 SPMLASSIRSPE
+391 SPVLANSIRSPE
-403 EQAAQGGVKVELPKQ
+403 EQVAQGCTKAELPKESQ
-418 TQSVSLCVAESEE
+418 PGLYAEKAEGDSQ
-431 STQDSQFPHCHSSPA
+431 STQYSACQSSPA
-446 LKVPSSLDEVSS
+446 LKVPSSLDESSS
-458 SESDTTDYTELAN
+458 SESDTTDYTELAD
-471 TDILNELAS
+471 TDILSELAS
-480 LACPDSQVLD
+480 LACPGPQLLD
-490 HQHLE
+490 HQHPE
-495 SHSQLLPSQ
+495 SHSQLLERQ
-504 GLDSGSQLLGS
+504 GLDTKSQLICS
-515 QSLDHQP
+515 QSPEHRP
-522 QLVDSKTLEPP
+522 QLVDSKSLEPP
-533 PEPLALQTVEPL
+533 PETLALQTVDPL
-545 PAPPGLQTLEPL
+545 PAPVGLQTLEPL
-557 ELQSLEPLSESLSLQ
+557 ELQALEPLSESLSLQ

-587 ALDHQLLDSQAQLLD
+587 ALDHQLLDSQAHLLD
-602 PEAQLLGPLPKLLD
+602 SEAQLLGPLPKLLD
-616 SQPQLRTEKSLDAH
+616 SQPHLGADESLGTH
-630 SLQPAPPLG
+630 PLQPQSRLS
-639 GCSMRGVVRRGAGRG
+639 CSVRGVVRRGAGRG

-666 DKPKM
+666 DKPKIL
-671 FCRRRR
+671 CRRRR

-682 RAEIVAETRVLP
+682 RTEIVAETRVLP
-694 VAVPVEV
+694 MAAPVEV
-701 VLAQPEEPRMPVAAI
+701 VLAQPEEVSMPTVAVSAD
-716 ASEEEVVEP
+716 EEVGP
-725 TISMLEPEDGQKAV
+725 LLSTLDLEDSQKAS
-739 ANLPPQKPKCR
+739 ANPPAPKPKCR
-750 GIRKMVVKMAKI
+750 GVRRMVVKMAKI

-767 RRNKTTYKVSSLNSN
+767 RRNKTTYKVSSLTSN

-787 KELAACS
+787 KELTTYPS
-794 PMEPTP
+794 MEPTP

-966 KASQGVAAMHSDPI
+966 KATPVAAMHNDPV
-980 HPRKRCRQGP
+980 HPRKRGRQEP

-1004 NGVLFPEQTP
+1004 NGVLFPEQNL
-1014 GQNFSDGTSE
+1014 GQNFNDGASE
-1024 WCGDKDSPWVSHH
+1024 WSGDKDSPWMPHH
-1037 GHFSNQASRNCSY
+1037 GPLSSQTNRNCSY
-1050 QGADSRTFHSSAP
+1050 QGADSRTFHSSTV
-1063 ETSSSSRTGFYG
+1063 ETSSSSRSGFYS
-1075 GSNPSSQSELSQERQ
+1075 GSNPSSQSELNQERHS
-1090 NLFTGYF
+1090 LFTGYF

-1111 FALSNARSESRKST
+1111 FALSNARSESRKAT

-1144 SSRGGKV
+1144 PSRGGKV
-1151 TTSSATTTATTETS
+1151 TPASTTTTMTTEAP
-1165 FHTVMTNRQSFPQS
+1165 FHNVMPSRQSFPPS
-1179 RATGYGLSQAAS
+1179 RAAGYNMSQAPS
-1191 ECRSTDTFQKLVPLS
+1191 ECRGTDAFQKLATLS

-1213 AHSATASSYAQYSG
+1213 AHSTAASSYAQYGTYSS
-1227 FSSGGGQSVTP
+1227 SSGGQNVT
-1238 SSLFQ
+1238 SSSIFQ

-1248 HATQDCPNNKDCSFT
+1248 HATQDCSNNKDCSFT

-1273 PSSAHSAGY
+1273 PSSAHSVSY
-1282 AQQTSGPSLPLNKA
+1282 AQQTSGPSLPLSKA

-1301 SDPSQFSASSHTPM
+1301 SDPSQFSSSSHTPM

-1332 KGSVSFQPSPE
+1332 KVSTSFQPSPE
-1343 NCRQFPSASQWP
+1343 NCRQFPNASQWA
-1355 FRQGYGSIDWNS
+1355 FRQGYGSLDWS
-1367 ESFNQLYNPGFDC
+1367 SDAFSQLYNPGFDC

-1417 FNQPTG
+1417 FNQPAG

-1485 ATHLNFS
+1485 AAHLNFTTS
-1492 TGGYPSKRGTG
+1492 AYPSKRGTG

-1516 KKERGTGKTKFPNK
+1516 KKERGTGKTKFPAK

-1565 GLGERDPCDFAG
+1565 GLSERDPCDYAG

-1601 LGQTDLESKHF
+1601 LGQPDLESKHF
-1612 PSLPHQLAAPPPQQ
+1612 PSIPHQLAAPPPQQ
-1626 TVFEASLQK
+1626 TVFETGLQK

-1647 KEDLRPSDIRKLP
+1647 KEDLRSSDIRKLP
-1660 ACDSLKHSMPGAG
+1660 ACDSLKHSMQGAG
-1673 SLPHSAAHMTCRDL
+1673 SMSHSAVHMTCRDL

-1713 SPPYDSKAGMLVD
+1713 SPPYDNKAGVGMLMD

-1732 DVSCLNPHLTSPPSS
+1732 DTSCLNPHLTSPPGS
-1747 NPPKS
+1747 NPSKS
-1752 EKEPMDMSRVHHR
+1752 EKEPMDMARAHHR
-1765 GAYLCPLMNDLNISP
+1765 GAYICPLMNDLNISP

-1793 RYPSFAA
+1793 RYPSFAP
-1800 QGHPIMGAAQ
+1800 QGHPIMAGAQ

>member
-1 MNMLSLKVASGA
+1 MNMLKAGSGA
-13 EGSASFSGG
+13 EGSGSVPGSP
-22 QESSTASLEEKSL
+22 ESSSPLEEKSL

-44 ALGAQQQQAAGGK
+44 IGAQQQQQQA
-57 KDGLDHGLNIKIN
+57 
-70 ETEEELKCRKEHQ
+70 
-83 EQVNRRTDGSSI
+83 DGSSVA
-95 TCQATGLENGANPP
+95 CQPLGLENGANPP
-109 AEWFPRSQGPGLRQP
+109 AEWLPRTQSSGLRQP
-124 HGEVEG
+124 NNEVEG
-130 SERSFRLNLHCK
+130 GERTFKMNLHCK
-142 HGRTREL
+142 HGRPREL
-149 KCNSRSSKSEGSPFT
+149 KCNSRSSKTEGPASTFA
-164 DVHPSN
+164 DAHPSN
-170 CSSKRHA
+170 CSAKRHV

-185 LKSQGQQ
+185 LKSQG
-192 APQTGG
+192 PPVPSGG
-198 TVHSSSD
+198 TIRSSSD
-205 CPQEP
+205 YSCEP
-210 KLSQAGHSGQKASAC
+210 KFYQAGHLGQKASAS
-225 LPEKTLSFSMLSF
+225 LAEKALSFSMLGF

-243 SVLGRDHK
+243 SGLGPEHK
-251 SGSLRHTEITDLY
+251 SGLLRHAETADRF
-264 KSPLD
+264 KSLHA
-269 QGSTKAEDV
+269 QGSPKMED
-278 LPASV
+278 LPPANALG
-283 PSCPIEVQNLE
+283 CPGDARGLD
-294 ETAAHDRAAKTFS
+294 ETATQDRAAKTFS
-307 NATLASGKCNIDNI
+307 NATLASGRCNIDNI

-348 IDRLSQDLKS
+348 INRLSQDLKS
-358 CGVHLDCSGLQLNN
+358 CGVHLDCSSLQLNS
-372 HPLLGEEGR
+372 HPPLSEEGR
-381 DQDLQYSFYS
+381 DQGLQYSFYS
-391 SPMLASSIRSPE
+391 SPLLANSIRSPDE
-403 EQAAQGGVKVELPKQ
+403 LATQGSTKAELSKQ
-418 TQSVSLCVAESEE
+418 TRPSLCMGEPESSSEGA
-431 STQDSQFPHCHSSPA
+431 QYPASQGSPA
-446 LKVPSSLDEVSS
+446 LKAPSSVDEASS
-458 SESDTTDYTELAN
+458 SESDTTDYTELAD
-471 TDILNELAS
+471 TDILSELAS
-480 LACPDSQVLD
+480 LACPGPQLLD
-490 HQHLE
+490 HQPPE
-495 SHSQLLPSQ
+495 SHPQLMQ
-504 GLDSGSQLLGS
+504 GLDSRSQFIGS
-515 QSLDHQP
+515 QSLEHQP
-522 QLVDSKTLEPP
+522 QLVDSKSLEPP

-557 ELQSLEPLSESLSLQ
+557 ELQTLEPLSDSLSLQ

-587 ALDHQLLDSQAQLLD
+587 ALDHPLLDSQAQLLD
-602 PEAQLLGPLPKLLD
+602 PETQLLSPLPKLLD
-616 SQPQLRTEKSLDAH
+616 SQPQLGAEEPLGAH
-630 SLQPAPPLG
+630 PLPPQSRLG
-639 GCSMRGVVRRGAGRG
+639 GCSLRGVVRRGAGRG

-666 DKPKM
+666 DKPKIL
-671 FCRRRR
+671 CRRRR

-682 RAEIVAETRVLP
+682 RAEIVAETRILP
-694 VAVPVEV
+694 MAVPVEMV
-701 VLAQPEEPRMPVAAI
+701 MPQPEEASVPMAAVATTDN
-716 ASEEEVVEP
+716 VVDPIIP
-725 TISMLEPEDGQKAV
+725 TLEPEDSQKV
-739 ANLPPQKPKCR
+739 AASLPVQKPKCR
-750 GIRKMVVKMAKI
+750 GARRMVVKMAKI

-787 KELAACS
+787 KELSTCTTT
-794 PMEPTP
+794 EPTP

-841 PKEPTPEVKKRR
+841 PKEPTTEVKKRR

-966 KASQGVAAMHSDPI
+966 KASPVTAMHTDPV
-980 HPRKRCRQGP
+980 HPRKRGRPEP

-1004 NGVLFPEQTP
+1004 NGVLFPEQNP
-1014 GQNFSDGTSE
+1014 SQNFNDGASE
-1024 WCGDKDSPWVSHH
+1024 WGGEKESPWMSHH
-1037 GHFSNQASRNCSY
+1037 GHLSSQANRNCSY
-1050 QGADSRTFHSSAP
+1050 QGADSRTFHSSAL
-1063 ETSSSSRTGFYG
+1063 ETSSSSRAGFYG
-1075 GSNPSSQSELSQERQ
+1075 GSNPSSQSELSQERHS
-1090 NLFTGYF
+1090 LFTGYF

-1111 FALSNARSESRKST
+1111 FALSNTRSESRKST

-1144 SSRGGKV
+1144 PSRGGKV
-1151 TTSSATTTATTETS
+1151 TPSSSTTTATTEAP
-1165 FHTVMTNRQSFPQS
+1165 FHTVMPNRQSFPPS
-1179 RATGYGLSQAAS
+1179 RATGYSMSQAAS
-1191 ECRSTDTFQKLVPLS
+1191 ECCGTDTFQKLAPLS

-1213 AHSATASSYAQYSG
+1213 AHSTAASSYAQYSSYS
-1227 FSSGGGQSVTP
+1227 SSGGQNVTP

-1248 HATQDCPNNKDCSFT
+1248 HPTQDCPNNKDCSFT
-1263 YGSGNSLPSS
+1263 YGSGSSLPSS
-1273 PSSAHSAGY
+1273 PSSAHSASY
-1282 AQQTSGPSLPLNKA
+1282 AQQASGPSLPLSKA
-1296 SFFSS
+1296 AFFNS
-1301 SDPSQFSASSHTPM
+1301 SDPSQFSSSSHTPM

-1332 KGSVSFQPSPE
+1332 KGSASFQPSPE
-1343 NCRQFPSASQWP
+1343 NCRQFPSASQWA
-1355 FRQGYGSIDWNS
+1355 FRQAYGSLDWNS
-1367 ESFNQLYNPGFDC
+1367 EAFSQLYNPGFDC

-1417 FNQPTG
+1417 FNQPAG

-1450 NESSSAPGY
+1450 NESSAAPGY

-1485 ATHLNFS
+1485 AAHLNFS
-1492 TGGYPSKRGTG
+1492 TAAYPSKRGTG

-1516 KKERGTGKTKFPNK
+1516 KKERGTGKTKFPTK

-1565 GLGERDPCDFAG
+1565 GLSERDPCDYAG

-1601 LGQTDLESKHF
+1601 LGQADLESKHF
-1612 PSLPHQLAAPPPQQ
+1612 PTLPHQLAAPPPQQ
-1626 TVFEASLQK
+1626 TVFEAGLQK

-1660 ACDSLKHSMPGAG
+1660 ACDSLKHSMQAAG
-1673 SLPHSAAHMTCRDL
+1673 SMGHSAAHMACRDL

-1702 GYWYSPTSNTR
+1702 GYWYSPTSSTR
-1713 SPPYDSKAGMLVD
+1713 SPPYDNKAGVGMLVD

-1732 DVSCLNPHLTSPPSS
+1732 DASCLNPHLASPPST
-1747 NPPKS
+1747 NPSKP
-1752 EKEPMDMSRVHHR
+1752 EKEPMDMARAHHR
-1765 GAYLCPLMNDLNISP
+1765 GAYICPLMNDLNISP

-1793 RYPSFAA
+1793 RATLASTF
-1800 QGHPIMGAAQ
+1800 
-1810 KSGFLGPML
+1810 SGTLF
-1819 EQHPEDTFTVTS
+1819 EFCI
-1831 L
+1831 

>member
-1 MNMLSLKVASGA
+1 MLSLKVGSGA
-13 EGSASFSGG
+13 EGPPEA
-22 QESSTASLEEKSL
+22 ASLLDEKSL
-35 SRKAAAAEG
+35 PRKAAAASSSASSLSSAAEG
-44 ALGAQQQQAAGGK
+44 TGAPHHKQPPPPA
-57 KDGLDHGLNIKIN
+57 
-70 ETEEELKCRKEHQ
+70 
-83 EQVNRRTDGSSI
+83 DGSSI
-95 TCQATGLENGANPP
+95 ACQPVGLENGANLT

-124 HGEVEG
+124 NSEVDG
-130 SERSFRLNLHCK
+130 SERNFRVNLHCK
-142 HGRTREL
+142 HGRPREL
-149 KCNSRSSKSEGSPFT
+149 KCNSRSSKAEDPASAFA
-164 DVHPSN
+164 DIRPSN
-170 CSSKRHA
+170 CSSKRHTS
-177 GEDELRKR
+177 EDELRKR
-185 LKSQGQQ
+185 LKSQG
-192 APQTGG
+192 PLVPPTGG
-198 TVHSSSD
+198 TIHSSSD
-205 CPQEP
+205 YSQE
-210 KLSQAGHSGQKASAC
+210 STFYQAEHPGQKVSAC
-225 LPEKTLSFSMLSF
+225 LAEKALSFSMLSF

-243 SVLGRDHK
+243 SVLGREHK
-251 SGSLRHTEITDLY
+251 SGLLRHSETAERY
-264 KSPLD
+264 KSLHT
-269 QGSTKAEDV
+269 QSSTKTEDL
-278 LPASV
+278 LPASILG
-283 PSCPIEVQNLE
+283 CPDEAQGPD
-294 ETAAHDRAAKTFS
+294 ETATHDRAAKTFS
-307 NATLASGKCNIDNI
+307 NATLASGRCNIDNI

-348 IDRLSQDLKS
+348 INRLSQDLKS
-358 CGVHLDCSGLQLNN
+358 CGVHLDCSSLQIKS
-372 HPLLGEEGR
+372 HPPLSEEGR
-381 DQDLQYSFYS
+381 DQGLQYSFYS
-391 SPMLASSIRSPE
+391 SPMLANSIRTPE
-403 EQAAQGGVKVELPKQ
+403 EVAPQGSDKAELSKQ
-418 TQSVSLCVAESEE
+418 TQPSLYMGESDEG
-431 STQDSQFPHCHSSPA
+431 TAGAQFQVCQNSPA
-446 LKVPSSLDEVSS
+446 LKAPSSLDEASS

-471 TDILNELAS
+471 TDILSELAS
-480 LACPDSQVLD
+480 LAQVPGPQLLD
-490 HQHLE
+490 HRHPE
-495 SHSQLLPSQ
+495 SHSQLLQSQ
-504 GLDSGSQLLGS
+504 DLESRSQLIGSQTLE
-515 QSLDHQP
+515 HQP
-522 QLVDSKTLEPP
+522 QLVDSKSLEPP

-545 PAPPGLQTLEPL
+545 PEPLGLQTLEPL
-557 ELQSLEPLSESLSLQ
+557 ELQTLEPLSESLSLQ
-572 SLEPLSEPLGLQSLG
+572 SLEPLSEPLGLQALG
-587 ALDHQLLDSQAQLLD
+587 ALDQQLLDSQAQLLD
-602 PEAQLLGPLPKLLD
+602 PEAQLLGTLPKLLD
-616 SQPQLRTEKSLDAH
+616 SQTQLEAEESLRAH
-630 SLQPAPPLG
+630 SLQPGSRLG
-639 GCSMRGVVRRGAGRG
+639 GCSLRGAVRRGAGRG

-666 DKPKM
+666 DKPKIL
-671 FCRRRR
+671 CRRRR

-682 RAEIVAETRVLP
+682 RAEIATETRVLP
-694 VAVPVEV
+694 MSLPVEV
-701 VLAQPEEPRMPVAAI
+701 VMAQPEEAKMPVAAVP
-716 ASEEEVVEP
+716 ADEVVEP
-725 TISMLEPEDGQKAV
+725 IISSLESEDVQKA
-739 ANLPPQKPKCR
+739 APTNLQAPKPKCR
-750 GIRKMVVKMAKI
+750 GIRRMVVKMAKI

-787 KELAACS
+787 KELATCTS
-794 PMEPTP
+794 MEPTP

-827 RGRPPKNLMLGPCK
+827 RGRPPKNLILGPCK

-940 GRGGGHSARSS
+940 GRGGGHSAHSS

-966 KASQGVAAMHSDPI
+966 KVTPGSAMHADPI
-980 HPRKRCRQGP
+980 HPRKRGRQEP
-990 DSMDKPKRKRRSRK
+990 DSMEKPKRKRRSRK
-1004 NGVLFPEQTP
+1004 NGVLFPEQNP
-1014 GQNFSDGTSE
+1014 SQNFGDGASD
-1024 WCGDKDSPWVSHH
+1024 WCGDKESPWISHH
-1037 GHFSNQASRNCSY
+1037 GHLSSQANRNCSY
-1050 QGADSRTFHSSAP
+1050 QGTDSRTFHSSAL
-1063 ETSSSSRTGFYG
+1063 EANSSSRTGFYS

-1111 FALSNARSESRKST
+1111 FALSNTRSESRKST

-1135 ATQRGMASY
+1135 ATQRGMTSY
-1144 SSRGGKV
+1144 PGRGGKS
-1151 TTSSATTTATTETS
+1151 TPSTTATVTIETP
-1165 FHTVMTNRQSFPQS
+1165 FHTVMTNRQSFPPS
-1179 RATGYGLSQAAS
+1179 RASGYSLSQTAS
-1191 ECRSTDTFQKLVPLS
+1191 ECRGTDTYQKLVPLS

-1213 AHSATASSYAQYSG
+1213 AHSTAASSYAQYGNYST
-1227 FSSGGGQSVTP
+1227 GGGQSVTP

-1248 HATQDCPNNKDCSFT
+1248 HTTQECPNNKDCSFT

-1273 PSSAHSAGY
+1273 PSSAHSASY
-1282 AQQTSGPSLPLNKA
+1282 AQQASGPSLPLNKA
-1296 SFFSS
+1296 SFFNS
-1301 SDPSQFSASSHTPM
+1301 SDPSQFSSSSHTPM

-1343 NCRQFPSASQWP
+1343 NCRQFPSASQWA
-1355 FRQGYGSIDWNS
+1355 FRQGYGNLDWNS
-1367 ESFNQLYNPGFDC
+1367 ETFSQLYNPGFDC

-1417 FNQPTG
+1417 FNQPAG

-1450 NESSSAPGY
+1450 NDSSSAPGY

-1485 ATHLNFS
+1485 APHLNFS
-1492 TGGYPSKRGTG
+1492 TGAYPSKRGTG

-1516 KKERGTGKTKFPNK
+1516 RKERGTGKAKFPTK
-1530 SQPVNP
+1530 SQSVNP
-1536 LFQDSTDLGL
+1536 PFQDSTDLGL

-1565 GLGERDPCDFAG
+1565 GLSERDPCDYTG

-1601 LGQTDLESKHF
+1601 LGQADLESKHF
-1612 PSLPHQLAAPPPQQ
+1612 PALPHQLAAPPTPQ

-1660 ACDSLKHSMPGAG
+1660 ACDSLKHSMQGTG
-1673 SLPHSAAHMTCRDL
+1673 GMSHSGGVHMTCRDL

-1702 GYWYSPTSNTR
+1702 SYWYSPTSSTR
-1713 SPPYDSKAGMLVD
+1713 SPPYDNKAGVGMLVD

-1732 DVSCLNPHLTSPPSS
+1732 DASCLNPHLTSPSSTNPS
-1747 NPPKS
+1747 KT
-1752 EKEPMDMSRVHHR
+1752 EKEPMDMARAHHR
-1765 GAYLCPLMNDLNISP
+1765 GAYICPLMNDLNISP

-1793 RYPSFAA
+1793 RYPSFAP
-1800 QGHPIMGAAQ
+1800 QGHPIMTAAQ

>member
-1 MNMLSLKVASGA
+1 MNMLSLKVGSGA
-13 EGSASFSGG
+13 EGSGSLPGSAEPSP
-22 QESSTASLEEKSL
+22 LEEKSL
-35 SRKAAAAEG
+35 SRKAAAAAAEG
-44 ALGAQQQQAAGGK
+44 IGSPQQQQA
-57 KDGLDHGLNIKIN
+57 
-70 ETEEELKCRKEHQ
+70 
-83 EQVNRRTDGSSI
+83 DGSSI
-95 TCQATGLENGANPP
+95 ACQPIGLENGANPP

-124 HGEVEG
+124 NNSEADG
-130 SERSFRLNLHCK
+130 SERNFRVNLHCK
-142 HGRTREL
+142 YGRPREL
-149 KCNSRSSKSEGSPFT
+149 KCNSRNSKAEGPGSTFA

-170 CSSKRHA
+170 CSAKRHA
-177 GEDELRKR
+177 GEEEFRKR
-185 LKSQGQQ
+185 LKSQGPSVPP
-192 APQTGG
+192 AGG
-198 TVHSSSD
+198 AIRSSSD
-205 CPQEP
+205 YSQEP
-210 KLSQAGHSGQKASAC
+210 KLYQAGHPGQKVSAC
-225 LPEKTLSFSMLSF
+225 LAEKALSFGMLSF

-243 SVLGRDHK
+243 SALGREHK
-251 SGSLRHTEITDLY
+251 SSSLRHAETAERY
-264 KSPLD
+264 KSFHAH
-269 QGSTKAEDV
+269 GSTKTEDLPSANV
-278 LPASV
+278 LG
-283 PSCPIEVQNLE
+283 CPVDSRSLD
-294 ETAAHDRAAKTFS
+294 ETATHDRAAKTFS
-307 NATLASGKCNIDNI
+307 NATLASGRCNIDNI

-348 IDRLSQDLKS
+348 INRLSQDLKS
-358 CGVHLDCSGLQLNN
+358 CGVHLDCSGLELNS
-372 HPLLGEEGR
+372 HPPFNEEGQ
-381 DQDLQYSFYS
+381 DQGLQYSFYS

-403 EQAAQGGVKVELPKQ
+403 EVAGQGSTKAELPKQ
-418 TQSVSLCVAESEE
+418 TRPTGICEGESEGD
-431 STQDSQFPHCHSSPA
+431 TQSAQYPATQSSPA
-446 LKVPSSLDEVSS
+446 LKASSSSIGEASS
-458 SESDTTDYTELAN
+458 SESDTTDYTELAD
-471 TDILNELAS
+471 TDILSELAS
-480 LACPDSQVLD
+480 LACPGPQLID

-495 SHSQLLPSQ
+495 PHSQLLQSQ
-504 GLDSGSQLLGS
+504 GLDSRSQLIDS
-515 QSLDHQP
+515 QSLEHQP
-522 QLVDSKTLEPP
+522 QLVDSKSLEPP

-545 PAPPGLQTLEPL
+545 PEPLGLQTLEQL
-557 ELQSLEPLSESLSLQ
+557 ELQNLEPLSESLSLQ

-587 ALDHQLLDSQAQLLD
+587 TLDHQLLDSQAQLLD

-616 SQPQLRTEKSLDAH
+616 SQPQLGTDESLGAH
-630 SLQPAPPLG
+630 SLQPSSHLG

-671 FCRRRR
+671 LCRRRR

-682 RAEIVAETRVLP
+682 RAEIVAENRVLP
-694 VAVPVEV
+694 MTVPVEV
-701 VLAQPEEPRMPVAAI
+701 VMAQPDEVRMPVAA
-716 ASEEEVVEP
+716 EVMEP
-725 TISMLEPEDGQKAV
+725 IVSPLEPEDGQKPA
-739 ANLPPQKPKCR
+739 ANLQAQKPKCR
-750 GIRKMVVKMAKI
+750 GVRRMVVKMAKI

-787 KELAACS
+787 KELTTCS
-794 PMEPTP
+794 SLEPTP

-940 GRGGGHSARSS
+940 GRGGGHSARSP

-966 KASQGVAAMHSDPI
+966 KAAPGASMHADPV
-980 HPRKRCRQGP
+980 HPRKRGRPEP
-990 DSMDKPKRKRRSRK
+990 DSMEKPKRKRRSRK
-1004 NGVLFPEQTP
+1004 NGALFPEQNI
-1014 GQNFSDGTSE
+1014 GQNFSDVTSE
-1024 WCGDKDSPWVSHH
+1024 WGGDKESLWMSHH
-1037 GHFSNQASRNCSY
+1037 GHLSSQANRNCSY
-1050 QGADSRTFHSSAP
+1050 QDSRTFHSSAL

-1090 NLFTGYF
+1090 SLFTGYF

-1111 FALSNARSESRKST
+1111 FALSNTRSESRKSAPS
-1125 TTYTAPPNAI
+1125 YTAPPNAI

-1144 SSRGGKV
+1144 PSRGGKV
-1151 TTSSATTTATTETS
+1151 TPSSTTTTATTEAP
-1165 FHTVMTNRQSFPQS
+1165 FHTAMTSRQSFPPS
-1179 RATGYGLSQAAS
+1179 RSAGYSLSQAAS
-1191 ECRSTDTFQKLVPLS
+1191 ECRSTDAFQKLAPLS

-1213 AHSATASSYAQYSG
+1213 THSTAASSYAQYGS
-1227 FSSGGGQSVTP
+1227 FSSSGGQSVTP

-1248 HATQDCPNNKDCSFT
+1248 HATQECPNNKDCSFT

-1273 PSSAHSAGY
+1273 PSSAHSASY

-1296 SFFSS
+1296 SFFNS
-1301 SDPSQFSASSHTPM
+1301 SDPSQFSSSSHTPM

-1343 NCRQFPSASQWP
+1343 NCRQFPSASQWA
-1355 FRQGYGSIDWNS
+1355 FRQGYSNLDWNS
-1367 ESFNQLYNPGFDC
+1367 ETFSQLYNPGFDC

-1417 FNQPTG
+1417 FNQPAG

-1485 ATHLNFS
+1485 AAHLNFS
-1492 TGGYPSKRGTG
+1492 TGAYPSKRGTG

-1516 KKERGTGKTKFPNK
+1516 KKERGTGKTKFPTK
-1530 SQPVNP
+1530 SQQVNP
-1536 LFQDSTDLGL
+1536 MFQDSTDLGL

-1565 GLGERDPCDFAG
+1565 GLSERDPCDFAG

-1601 LGQTDLESKHF
+1601 LGQADLDSKHF
-1612 PSLPHQLAAPPPQQ
+1612 PALPHQLAAPPPQQ

-1660 ACDSLKHSMPGAG
+1660 ACDSLKHSMQGAG
-1673 SLPHSAAHMTCRDL
+1673 GMPHPAAHMSCRDL

-1702 GYWYSPTSNTR
+1702 NYWYSPTSSTR
-1713 SPPYDSKAGMLVD
+1713 SPPYDNKAGVGMLVD

-1732 DVSCLNPHLTSPPSS
+1732 DVSCLNPHLTSPPNT
-1747 NPPKS
+1747 NPSKS
-1752 EKEPMDMSRVHHR
+1752 EKEPMDMARAHHR
-1765 GAYLCPLMNDLNISP
+1765 GAYICPLMNDLNISP

-1793 RYPSFAA
+1793 RYPSFAP
-1800 QGHPIMGAAQ
+1800 QGHPIMTAAQ
-1810 KSGFLGPML
+1810 KSAFLGPML